1 MDTLT
6 GALGTLMRWSRPQR
20 RPQAPPPPPFSG
32 SARHPFLFRVQ
43 MLVQMGLK
51 KKNEGQISHG
61 PKGLLVRQQV
71 ILPDSVSSKQ
81 ARSDAGL
88 FEMERNRKWELCP
101 PPPVLALC

>member
-1 MDTLT
+1 
-6 GALGTLMRWSRPQR
+6 
-20 RPQAPPPPPFSG
+20 
-32 SARHPFLFRVQ
+32 

-88 FEMERNRKWELCP
+88 IKMESNRKWELCP
-101 PPPVLALC
+101 PPLALLILPSPYGCVQGPVR